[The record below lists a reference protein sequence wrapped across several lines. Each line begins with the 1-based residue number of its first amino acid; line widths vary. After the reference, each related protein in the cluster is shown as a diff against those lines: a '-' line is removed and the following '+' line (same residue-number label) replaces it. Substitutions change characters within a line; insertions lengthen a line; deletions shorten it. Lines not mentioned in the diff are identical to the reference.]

1 MNLFALTSLFHPS
14 SNTKTK
20 LTPPYTT
27 NLDAGADEHVRAGV
41 DEELESVRSTFSRLH
56 LQALLEE
63 RDEFLHEGPFSE
75 SITTPRV
82 L

>member
-41 DEELESVRSTFSRLH
+41 DEDVH
-56 LQALLEE
+56 A
-63 RDEFLHEGPFSE
+63 DEFLHEGPFSE